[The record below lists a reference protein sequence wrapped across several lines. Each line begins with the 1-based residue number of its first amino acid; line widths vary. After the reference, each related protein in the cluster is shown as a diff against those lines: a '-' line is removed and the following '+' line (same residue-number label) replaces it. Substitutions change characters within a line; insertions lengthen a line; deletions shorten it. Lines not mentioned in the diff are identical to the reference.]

1 MQNNSHRKCGQALYS
16 FSSYTDSSVNFVGG
30 SSTRQFRHLD
40 PDPVHSGSKPQ
51 VPLIRHLP
59 SVKPETPLTKLAS
72 KATKV
77 KSISNSLNVMMIRR
91 QLIGIT
97 WNFELFS
104 TTVITKFLSTSQK
117 TQISS
122 NGLLLKFGQWG
133 LFGELR
139 LLRGLSYGRNL
150 LLETQLRCNK
160 TTMNVKSLLPC
171 WRLSTTHWPP
181 TLLCSFL
188 LCLKS

>member
-1 MQNNSHRKCGQALYS
+1 MNRAYLCNIYQKRVQNNSHRKCGQALQS

-51 VPLIRHLP
+51 VPRIRHLP

-122 NGLLLKFGQWG
+122 NGLLLKFGQ
-133 LFGELR
+133 
-139 LLRGLSYGRNL
+139 
-150 LLETQLRCNK
+150 
-160 TTMNVKSLLPC
+160 
-171 WRLSTTHWPP
+171 
-181 TLLCSFL
+181 
-188 LCLKS
+188 